1 MMLTYLGY
9 GVILGL
15 VEHCIC
21 VACMKLTTLCV
32 GSDVMF
38 DLQDVNIAFSKCDV
52 WQYDVNNVV
61 KRDGVM
67 LGWLVC

>member
-1 MMLTYLGY
+1 MIHGLCGVNVYIGDICMMLTYLGY

-38 DLQDVNIAFSKCDV
+38 DL
-52 WQYDVNNVV
+52 
-61 KRDGVM
+61 
-67 LGWLVC
+67 